1 MGDLDEYRKKRDPG
15 RTPEPVPA
23 EGSLPTGNNDTF
35 VIQEHHATRL
45 HWDVRLERDGV
56 LVSWAVP
63 KGLPDVPGDI
73 RLAVHTEDHP
83 MEYAT
88 FSGEIPKGE
97 YGGGRMF
104 IWDRGHYETLKWSD
118 REVAVV
124 FDGERAKGRY
134 TFFRSGKDAKDWM
147 VRRSEP
153 PRQPGFTRLPELV
166 EPMLASPGTLPPDDE
181 DEQWAYEFKWDG
193 VRALARVEGG
203 RLQLFSRK
211 GNDITVTYPELR
223 KLGEEL
229 GSTQVWLD
237 GEIVAMENGRPSF
250 PALQQRMHVQ
260 NDRQARNLANAVPVT
275 YLVFDVL
282 YLDGRSCMDLPYSE
296 RRQLLD
302 GLELRGPNWNTSP
315 SYVAEGAALVATA
328 REQELEGVVAKR
340 VTSRYFPGRRTP
352 DWIKI
357 KELTTIEVLI
367 GGWRPGEG
375 RRSGTIG
382 SLMLGVPTD
391 AGLRYVGQVGTGWTD
406 KALTA
411 LAARLQPLE
420 QRTSPFTDV
429 PADRAKGAH
438 WLSPELVGEVEFRNW
453 TPDGRLRAASWRGL
467 REDLA
472 PADLEREAAPDAVP
486 DDPGEPYS
494 PSPDAEPSH
503 AEPSHAEPSETE
515 PPETGTSP
523 DAEPGPAN
531 VMVEVEGRR
540 LRLSNLDKVLYPD
553 AGFTK
558 GQVINYYSRV
568 APVLLPH
575 LADRP
580 VTLRRW
586 PDGVTGQPF
595 YEKNAARGA
604 PEWVRTVRV
613 ETPGSTRGYETLDF
627 VVLGDLP
634 SLVWSANMAALEL
647 HLPQWTVTPGGE
659 RRTPD
664 LLVFDLDPGP
674 PATIVECCEVALLV
688 RSLLSE
694 HGLSAYAKTSGSKGM
709 QLYAPVRTAAVE
721 QTSAFAKAVAE
732 SLAASHPRLVVARMA
747 KNLRPRKV
755 FIDWSQNNQYK
766 TTIAPYSLRGR
777 PSPTVSTPIT
787 WDEVAACR
795 HPNDLVFTADEV
807 LERVEEHGD
816 LLKPLLA
823 KRRPKLPEP

>member
-1 MGDLDEYRKKRDPG
+1 MGDLGEYRKKRDPA

-23 EGSLPTGNNDTF
+23 DGALPTGNNDTF
-35 VIQEHHATRL
+35 VIQEHHASRL

-88 FSGEIPKGE
+88 FSGEIPRGE

-153 PRQPGFTRLPELV
+153 PREPGFTRLPELI
-166 EPMLASPGTLPPDDE
+166 EPMLASPGTLPPADQDDE
-181 DEQWAYEFKWDG
+181 WAYEFKWDG

-203 RLQLFSRK
+203 RLRLHSRK

-223 KLGEEL
+223 ELGEEL

-250 PALQQRMHVQ
+250 SALQQRMHVQ

-282 YLDGRSCMDLPYSE
+282 YLDGNSCVDLPYSE
-296 RRQLLD
+296 RRQLLE
-302 GLELRGPNWNTSP
+302 GLEVRGPHWNTSP
-315 SYVAEGAALVATA
+315 SYTADGAAMVETA
-328 REQELEGVVAKR
+328 REQELEGVIAKR
-340 VTSRYFPGRRTP
+340 LSSRYFPGRRSA
-352 DWIKI
+352 DWVKI
-357 KELTTIEVLI
+357 TEVLTIEVVI

-375 RRSGTIG
+375 RRSGAIG
-382 SLMLGVPTD
+382 SLMLGVPTEG
-391 AGLRYVGQVGTGWTD
+391 GLRYVGQVGTGFTD
-406 KALTA
+406 KALA
-411 LAARLQPLE
+411 ELGEQLKPLE
-420 QRTSPFTDV
+420 RKTSPFV
-429 PADRAKGAH
+429 NELPADRAKGAH
-438 WLSPELVGEVEFRNW
+438 WTSPTLVGEVEFRNW
-453 TPDGRLRAASWRGL
+453 TPDGRLRAPSWRGL
-467 REDLA
+467 RSDKD
-472 PADLEREAAPDAVP
+472 PADLEVEVAPDAEP
-486 DDPGEPYS
+486 ADPGEPYAS
-494 PSPDAEPSH
+494 PEEPAAEP
-503 AEPSHAEPSETE
+503 APQ
-515 PPETGTSP
+515 
-523 DAEPGPAN
+523 N
-531 VMVEVEGRR
+531 VLVEVGGRR
-540 LRLSNLDKVLYPD
+540 LRLSNLDKVLYPET
-553 AGFTK
+553 GFTK

-575 LADRP
+575 LADRA

-595 YEKNAARGA
+595 YEKNASRHA
-604 PEWVRTVRV
+604 PEWIRTVRV

-627 VVLGDLP
+627 VVLNDLP
-634 SLVWSANMAALEL
+634 SLVWAANMAALEL
-647 HLPQWTVTPGGE
+647 HLPQWKVDASGE

-674 PATIVECCEVALLV
+674 PATIVECCEVALRL
-688 RSLLSE
+688 RTLLASHGLLSF
-694 HGLSAYAKTSGSKGM
+694 AKTSGSKGM
-709 QLYAPVRTAAVE
+709 QLYAPITTTAAE
-721 QTSAFAKAVAE
+721 HTSAYAKAVAE
-732 SLAASHPRLVVARMA
+732 ELAREQPGLIVARMA

-766 TTIAPYSLRGR
+766 TTISPYSLRGR
-777 PSPTVSTPIT
+777 PSPTVSTPLT
-787 WDEVAACR
+787 WAEVESCR
-795 HPNDLVFTADEV
+795 HPNDLTFTADDV
-807 LERVEEHGD
+807 LDRVDDLGD
-816 LLKPLLA
+816 LLEPLLT
-823 KRRPKLPEP
+823 KDRPALPEL

>member
-1 MGDLDEYRKKRDPG
+1 MGDLGEYRKKRDPA

-23 EGSLPTGNNDTF
+23 DDALPTGNNDTF
-35 VIQEHHATRL
+35 VIQEHHASRL

-97 YGGGRMF
+97 YGGGRMV
-104 IWDRGHYETLKWSD
+104 IWDRGRYETIKWSD

-124 FDGERAKGRY
+124 FAGERAKGRY
-134 TFFRSGKDAKDWM
+134 TFFRSGKDSKDWM

-153 PRQPGFTRLPELV
+153 PREPGFTRLPELI
-166 EPMLASPGTLPPDDE
+166 EPMLASPGTLPPADHDD
-181 DEQWAYEFKWDG
+181 DWAYEFKWDG

-203 RLQLFSRK
+203 RLRLHSRK

-223 KLGEEL
+223 QLGEEL
-229 GSTQVWLD
+229 GATQVWLD

-275 YLVFDVL
+275 YLIFDVL
-282 YLDGRSCMDLPYSE
+282 HLDGKSCVDLPYRE
-296 RRQLLD
+296 RRVLLE
-302 GLELRGPNWNTSP
+302 GLELRGPHWNTSP
-315 SYVAEGAALVATA
+315 SYTADGAAMVETA
-328 REQELEGVVAKR
+328 SEQELEGVIAKR
-340 VTSRYFPGRRTP
+340 LTSRYFPGRRTA

-357 KELTTIEVLI
+357 KEVLTIEVLI

-375 RRSGTIG
+375 RRSGMIG

-391 AGLRYVGQVGTGWTD
+391 AGLRYVGQVGTGFTD
-406 KALTA
+406 KALEA
-411 LAARLQPLE
+411 MGERLTPLE
-420 QRTSPFTDV
+420 RTTSPFADEL

-438 WLSPELVGEVEFRNW
+438 WTSPTLVGEVEFRNW
-453 TPDGRLRAASWRGL
+453 TPDGRLRAPSWRGL
-467 REDLA
+467 RSDKD
-472 PADLEREAAPDAVP
+472 PADLEPETVP
-486 DDPGEPYS
+486 VAEPGDPGEPFAE
-494 PSPDAEPSH
+494 PEADAEPQ
-503 AEPSHAEPSETE
+503 PQ
-515 PPETGTSP
+515 
-523 DAEPGPAN
+523 N
-531 VMVEVEGRR
+531 VLVEVGGRR

-595 YEKNAARGA
+595 YEKNAARSA
-604 PEWVRTVRV
+604 PEWIRKVRV
-613 ETPGSTRGYETLDF
+613 ETPGSTRGYETLHF
-627 VVLGDLP
+627 VVLDDLP

-647 HLPQWTVTPGGE
+647 HLPQWTVDDAGE

-674 PATIVECCEVALLV
+674 PATVVECCRVALRLREV
-688 RSLLSE
+688 LES
-694 HGLSAYAKTSGSKGM
+694 HGLPAYAKTSGSKGM
-709 QLYAPVRTAAVE
+709 QLYAPVTTTAAE
-721 QTSAFAKAVAE
+721 RTSEYAKAVAE
-732 SLAASHPRLVVARMA
+732 ELAREQPGLVVARMA

-755 FIDWSQNNQYK
+755 FIDWSQNNRYK

-777 PSPTVSTPIT
+777 PAPTVSTPLT
-787 WDEVAACR
+787 WDEVARCR
-795 HPNDLVFTADEV
+795 HPNDLVFTADDV
-807 LERVEEHGD
+807 LDRIEDHGD
-816 LLKPLLA
+816 LLAPLLTED
-823 KRRPKLPEP
+823 RPALPEV

>member
-1 MGDLDEYRKKRDPG
+1 MAGLDEYRRKRDPG

-23 EGSLPTGNNDTF
+23 DAPLPTGNNDTF

-104 IWDRGHYETLKWSD
+104 IWDRGRYETLKWSD

-134 TFFRSGKDAKDWM
+134 TFFRSGKDSKDWM

-153 PRQPGFTRLPELV
+153 PLQAGFTRLPELI
-166 EPMLASPGTLPPDDE
+166 EPMLASPGTLPPDEAD
-181 DEQWAYEFKWDG
+181 WSYEFKWDG

-203 RLQLFSRK
+203 RLELHSRK

-223 KLGEEL
+223 LLGEEL

-237 GEIVAMENGRPSF
+237 GEIVALRDGRPSF

-260 NDRQARNLANAVPVT
+260 NDRQARSMATSVPVT

-282 YLDGRSCMDLPYSE
+282 YLDGKSCVDLPYSE
-296 RRQLLD
+296 RRALLA
-302 GLELRGPNWNTSP
+302 GLELRGPNWNVSP
-315 SYVAEGAALVATA
+315 SFDGDGAAVVETA
-328 REQELEGVVAKR
+328 REQELEGVIAKR
-340 VTSRYFPGRRTP
+340 RSSKYYPGRRTA
-352 DWIKI
+352 DWVKI
-357 KELTTIEVLI
+357 TEVLTLEVLI

-391 AGLRYVGQVGTGWTD
+391 AGVRYVGQVGTGFTD
-406 KALTA
+406 EA
-411 LAARLQPLE
+411 LAALHERLKPLVQKE
-420 QRTSPFTDV
+420 NPFANEV
-429 PADRAKGAH
+429 PRERAKGAT
-438 WLSPELVGEVEFRNW
+438 WLSPEVVGEVEFRNW
-453 TPDGRLRAASWRGL
+453 TQDGRLRAPSWRCL
-467 REDLA
+467 RSDKDA
-472 PADLEREAAPDAVP
+472 ADLTPEAAPEAEVVAQVKAP
-486 DDPGEPYS
+486 DEPQ
-494 PSPDAEPSH
+494 PQ
-503 AEPSHAEPSETE
+503 
-515 PPETGTSP
+515 
-523 DAEPGPAN
+523 N
-531 VMVEVEGRR
+531 VLVEVEGRR
-540 LRLSNLDKVLYPD
+540 LRLSNLDKVLYPE
-553 AGFTK
+553 AAFSK
-558 GQVINYYSRV
+558 AQVIDYYSRV

-575 LADRP
+575 LKDRP

-586 PDGVTGQPF
+586 PDGVMGQPF
-595 YEKNAARGA
+595 YEKNAARHA
-604 PEWVRTVRV
+604 PEWIRKVRV

-627 VVLGDLP
+627 VLLNDLP
-634 SLVWSANMAALEL
+634 SLVWAANMAALEL
-647 HLPQWTVTPGGE
+647 HLPQWTVDEDDE

-674 PATIVECCEVALLV
+674 PATIVECCQVALKLREV
-688 RSLLSE
+688 LAT
-694 HGLSAYAKTSGSKGM
+694 HGLSAVAKTSGSKGM
-709 QLYAPVRTAAVE
+709 QLYAPITTTAAE
-721 QTSAFAKAVAE
+721 RPSEYAKVVAE
-732 SLAASHPRLVVARMA
+732 HLAQENPTLIVARMA
-747 KNLRPRKV
+747 KDLRPRKV
-755 FIDWSQNNQYK
+755 FIDWSQNNRYK

-777 PSPTVSTPIT
+777 PSPTASTPLT
-787 WDEVAACR
+787 WDEVAKCR
-795 HPNDLVFTADEV
+795 HPNDLTFTAKDV
-807 LERVEEHGD
+807 LARVEKHGD
-816 LLKPLLA
+816 LLSSLLTEI
-823 KRRPKLPEP
+823 RPPLPEL

>member
-1 MGDLDEYRKKRDPG
+1 MGDLEEYRSKRDPA
-15 RTPEPVPA
+15 RTPEPVPDGA
-23 EGSLPTGNNDTF
+23 LPTGNNDTF
-35 VIQEHHATRL
+35 VIQEHHASRL

-97 YGGGRMF
+97 YGGGRMV
-104 IWDRGHYETLKWSD
+104 IWDRGRYETLKWSD

-134 TFFRSGKDAKDWM
+134 TFFRSGRDGKDWM

-153 PRQPGFTRLPELV
+153 PREPGFARLPELV
-166 EPMLASPGTLPPDDE
+166 EPMLASPGTLPPESQDD
-181 DEQWAYEFKWDG
+181 DWAYEFKWDG
-193 VRALARVEGG
+193 VRALARIEGG

-237 GEIVAMENGRPSF
+237 GEIVAMEDGRPSF

-260 NDRQARNLANAVPVT
+260 NDRQARNLAGTVPVT

-282 YLDGRSCMDLPYSE
+282 HLDGRSCMDLPYTE
-296 RRQLLD
+296 RRRLLE

-315 SYVAEGAALVATA
+315 SYAAEGAAMVAAA
-328 REQELEGVVAKR
+328 RDQELEGVVAKR
-340 VTSRYFPGRRTP
+340 LTSRYFPGRRTA

-357 KELTTIEVLI
+357 KEVLTIEVLI

-375 RRSGTIG
+375 RRSGMIG

-391 AGLRYVGQVGTGWTD
+391 AGLRYVGQVGTGFTD
-406 KALTA
+406 KALA
-411 LAARLQPLE
+411 AMGERLAPLE
-420 QRTSPFTDV
+420 RKASPFAEEV
-429 PADRAKGAH
+429 PADRARGAH
-438 WLSPELVGEVEFRNW
+438 WVTPTLVGEVEFRNW
-453 TPDGRLRAASWRGL
+453 TPDGRLRAPSWRGL
-467 REDLA
+467 RSDKD
-472 PADLEREAAPDAVP
+472 PADLEPEAVP
-486 DDPGEPYS
+486 DALPEP
-494 PSPDAEPSH
+494 AEE
-503 AEPSHAEPSETE
+503 EPAPEEPAQESE
-515 PPETGTSP
+515 PQPQ
-523 DAEPGPAN
+523 N
-531 VMVEVEGRR
+531 VLVEVGGRR
-540 LRLSNLDKVLYPD
+540 LRLSNLDKVLYPE

-568 APVLLPH
+568 APALLPH
-575 LADRP
+575 LTDRP

-586 PDGVTGQPF
+586 PDGVGGQPF
-595 YEKNAARGA
+595 YEKNAARTA
-604 PEWVRTVRV
+604 PDWIRQVRV
-613 ETPGSTRGYETLDF
+613 ETPGSTRGHETLDF
-627 VVLGDLP
+627 VVLDDLP

-647 HLPQWTVTPGGE
+647 HIPQWTVDGE
-659 RRTPD
+659 GARRTPD

-674 PATIVECCEVALLV
+674 PATVVECCRVALLLREV
-688 RSLLSE
+688 LAAD
-694 HGLSAYAKTSGSKGM
+694 GLDACAKTSGSKGM
-709 QLYAPVRTAAVE
+709 QLYAPVTTTAAE
-721 QTSAFAKAVAE
+721 QTSAYAKAVAE
-732 SLAASHPRLVVARMA
+732 DLAREEPRLVVARMA

-755 FIDWSQNNQYK
+755 FIDWSQNNPYK
-766 TTIAPYSLRGR
+766 TTVAPYSLRGR
-777 PSPTVSTPIT
+777 SSPTVSTPVT

-795 HPNDLVFTADEV
+795 HPNDLVFTADDV
-807 LERVEEHGD
+807 LDRVEEHGD
-816 LLKPLLA
+816 LLAPLRTA
-823 KRRPKLPEP
+823 DRPALPERD